1 MLQAL
6 MEFITHQN
14 CTKCLTMMRDVTLL
28 VIIILLNYEAATRK
42 MDAAERKQKRAAKSG
57 MMEYIRSEFGTTP
70 EEEPVVGN
78 RAINYHVIVIR
89 ILHC

>member
-1 MLQAL
+1 
-6 MEFITHQN
+6 
-14 CTKCLTMMRDVTLL
+14 
-28 VIIILLNYEAATRK
+28 

-89 ILHC
+89 IFHC